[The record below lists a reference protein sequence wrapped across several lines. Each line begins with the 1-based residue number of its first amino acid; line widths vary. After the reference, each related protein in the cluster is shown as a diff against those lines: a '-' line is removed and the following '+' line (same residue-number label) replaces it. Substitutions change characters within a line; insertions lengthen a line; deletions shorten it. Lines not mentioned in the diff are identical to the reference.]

1 MKCVARWSGVLA
13 CGGVLLLTLGVVL
26 VPQHRLLA
34 EEGGPGIQQCVVY
47 MQICDA
53 GCALHEPENCGETG
67 VGCRVNQNPQSCGG
81 CRCKPEKVTNDQG
94 DVVRKVCQCK

>member
-34 EEGGPGIQQCVVY
+34 EEGGPPVLLICPIVCPTLDCTGRRDSCYPSATGCNQHLEFCSTCACVSASGDY
-47 MQICDA
+47 EPPC
-53 GCALHEPENCGETG
+53 GCHGRSP
-67 VGCRVNQNPQSCGG
+67 
-81 CRCKPEKVTNDQG
+81 
-94 DVVRKVCQCK
+94 